1 MPVVGCRLPKSNV
14 WKSGPGRRVRP
25 CRPGGRW
32 SSGRCRRARLRPA
45 DRPVRVE
52 RDFHKAH
59 QPMCRRAADR
69 AGAAPLM
76 LHQRRKIPPVVGH
89 QHVAVRERAA
99 HRESVLARPQPEP
112 GDVRGLRRREQD
124 RPPAGVRDRPAG
136 FLRRLCGTP
145 PAASLSDAM
154 RRRRRIEPSARVA
167 STKLV
172 ERAAMPNPSV
182 ILGPEDCLRHG
193 AVRSSASHRVLP
205 SPPAAGCCKDTR
217 PKTPRCCRVT
227 KAGRSNRKKGG
238 CRHRPRRDGHLSSA
252 HPSSHPVPCG
262 RAGRRPSGS
271 RGGPEGNRRIC
282 DGGRRA
288 AADRTILDSIRR
300 SREPGSI
307 GVWTSD
313 RNCADTLRPLGAAV
327 NSGERVDITAW

>member
-1 MPVVGCRLPKSNV
+1 MRFPCARVVRHQAALAGHHL
-14 WKSGPGRRVRP
+14 
-25 CRPGGRW
+25 
-32 SSGRCRRARLRPA
+32 A
-45 DRPVRVE
+45 DL
-52 RDFHKAH
+52 
-59 QPMCRRAADR
+59 
-69 AGAAPLM
+69 GA
-76 LHQRRKIPPVVGH
+76 
-89 QHVAVRERAA
+89 RER
-99 HRESVLARPQPEP
+99 VPL
-112 GDVRGLRRREQD
+112 DVALEHGTVAPIVQ
-124 RPPAGVRDRPAG
+124 
-136 FLRRLCGTP
+136 RL
-145 PAASLSDAM
+145 
-154 RRRRRIEPSARVA
+154 IARVA
-167 STKLV
+167 STRLV

-238 CRHRPRRDGHLSSA
+238 YRHRPRRDGHLSSA

-282 DGGRRA
+282 DGRRRA

-313 RNCADTLRPLGAAV
+313 RNFADTLRPLGAAV